1 MAFKNDKPQF
11 QSFTGSYQAFG
22 EPPAK
27 SIKWLLLGQKKQ
39 NLKEYI
45 GYMHI

>member
-1 MAFKNDKPQF
+1 MTAFKNDKPQF

-27 SIKWLLLGQKKQ
+27 SIKWLLLGQNKKD
-39 NLKEYI
+39 LK
-45 GYMHI
+45 